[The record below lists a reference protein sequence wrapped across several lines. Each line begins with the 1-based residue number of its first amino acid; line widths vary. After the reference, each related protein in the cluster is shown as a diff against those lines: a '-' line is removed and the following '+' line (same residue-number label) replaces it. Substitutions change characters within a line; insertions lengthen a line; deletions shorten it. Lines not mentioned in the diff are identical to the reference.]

1 MNKSSWFYGISL
13 LKCPRCHEGD
23 MFKTSTFSF
32 KKPFDMHENCPHCQQ
47 RYTLETGFYYG
58 AMYISYIISAI
69 LMFGMF
75 AIFKFLLGLGVITSF
90 VIAAVVIFTLFI
102 WQFRVS
108 RAIWL
113 SIFVKYDKKFTSE
126 MK

>member
-1 MNKSSWFYGISL
+1 MNKSSWFYAIGL

-23 MFKTSTFSF
+23 MFLTPTFSF

-58 AMYISYIISAI
+58 AMFVSYGITAFLI
-69 LMFGMF
+69 FGMF
-75 AIFKFLLGLGVITSF
+75 GVFKFLLGLDVVTSF
-90 VIAAVVIFTLFI
+90 VIATIVIFALFV

-108 RAIWL
+108 RTIWL
-113 SIFVKYDKKFTSE
+113 SMFVKYNKKFADKK
-126 MK
+126 